1 MATEV
6 VDASEIASLAA
17 QRIAD
22 TLKAAIETSGAATL
36 ALSGGTT
43 PRAAYEALA
52 KISGID
58 WKRVDVYFG
67 DERAVPPNH
76 PDSNFLM
83 AQRALFESVA
93 LPPGNIHRI
102 LAEQP
107 DLDAVARAY
116 EGLLPSRFSL
126 LILGIG
132 EDGHTASLF
141 PGSPALNERT
151 RRVLP
156 VIGPKPPPQRFSITP
171 PVIEAAER
179 CIMLATG
186 AGKTD
191 AVYRALREPL
201 DVQTT
206 PSALARSALWIM
218 DHAAAAR
225 LT

>member
-6 VDASEIASLAA
+6 VDSSEIAILAA
-17 QRIAD
+17 ARIAEA
-22 TLKAAIETSGAATL
+22 LKASIEANGAATL
-36 ALSGGTT
+36 ALAGGTT

-58 WKRVDVYFG
+58 WTRVDVYFG

-93 LPPGNIHRI
+93 LPPGNIHRVM
-102 LAEQP
+102 AEQS
-107 DLDAVARAY
+107 DLEAVARAY
-116 EGLLPSRFSL
+116 EASLPDRFSVM
-126 LILGIG
+126 ILGIG

-141 PGSPALNERT
+141 PGSPALNERA
-151 RRVLP
+151 RRMLP
-156 VIGPKPPPQRFSITP
+156 VVGPKPPPQRFSVTP
-171 PVIEAAER
+171 PVIEAAKVL
-179 CIMLATG
+179 IMLATG
-186 AGKTD
+186 AGKAD

-201 DVQTT
+201 DAQTT
-206 PSALARSALWIM
+206 PSGLARGGLWLM